1 MRNAGHMVPISQPLR
16 TMDLVTRLDPLPI
29 FLKAHSHIVQ
39 ILQWTVAFL
48 QRDRKIPVSE
58 LMQSTVESTDS
69 CAWCEWASSLS
80 LSIFSMLKPCR
91 TMFFQN
97 GPIPASF
104 LFIFVLLAIQ
114 NTLYKFQLYN
124 LKKWYLWLNPR
135 RRSALLHTIIIPLMW
150 VFYGKAHHLPTYLP
164 TYLTKV
170 PLIAG
175 SINPENVWKRIGLF
189 MPIFGHTDQGALS
202 RGRDR

>member
-1 MRNAGHMVPISQPLR
+1 M
-16 TMDLVTRLDPLPI
+16 
-29 FLKAHSHIVQ
+29 Q

-69 CAWCEWASSLS
+69 CAWCEWAFSLS